1 MKISKTLVA
10 AALSVVS
17 VGALADVTVLGTSFV
32 DGASTQATAIGTFT
46 AYSGSSLGKFD
57 FKAQQG
63 GYQGVGIEGSTAGEI
78 DRTEKITG
86 VLNNAYGISQ
96 FTLGLLFDGPEYGD
110 VNEKAQVTVDFA
122 DDNSTTL
129 FSYTLTS
136 VNATTALWTG
146 FAGATVQNLSPATLG
161 LGGAWS
167 VLNPFG
173 NRKINSIS
181 FTALNGVCGTAGG
194 KCDNQSDYTLV
205 SVTAVPEVESYAMM
219 LAGLG
224 LMGTIARRRNKA
236 KTV

>member
-1 MKISKTLVA
+1 MNISKSLVA
-10 AALSVVS
+10 AALSVAS
-17 VGALADVTVLGTSFV
+17 VGAFADVTVLGTSFA
-32 DGASTQATAIGTFT
+32 DGASTQATAIGTFS
-46 AYSGSSLGKFD
+46 AYSGANLGKFD
-57 FKAQQG
+57 FKAAQG
-63 GYQGVGIEGSTAGEI
+63 GYQGVGVEGATAGEI

-86 VLNNAYGISQ
+86 VLNQAYGISQ

-122 DDNSTTL
+122 DDNSSAL

-136 VNATTALWTG
+136 TSATTADWSG
-146 FAGATVQNLSPATLG
+146 FAGVVQNLSPATLS

-181 FTALNGVCGTAGG
+181 FTALNGVCGSAGG
-194 KCDNQSDYTLV
+194 YCNNQSDFTLV
-205 SVTAVPEVESYAMM
+205 SVTAVPEVETYAMM

-224 LMGTIARRRNKA
+224 LMGTIARRRNKSKA
-236 KTV
+236 V